1 MSRSIVAVTNCPAG
15 IAHTYMVAEAIKT
28 KGEAAGF
35 EVHVETQGANGIE
48 NTLTA
53 QQIKDAEYVILALGK
68 GMSDEDRVRFDGKK
82 IIELSVSKA
91 LKDMDDIMAHL
102 DEKAEFYRA
111 TSVDLGGRTSKQ
123 TSVGGIMSHLM
134 AGVSAALP
142 FVIGGGLLMAIGS
155 IMAQFGAPMVEPAE
169 GQVAS
174 IAWVLNEIGALG
186 FSFMVPVMGG
196 WIAQSI
202 GGKPALAP
210 AFICSYLAN
219 SPKILGTST
228 SAGFLGAVLI
238 GLLIGHFAR
247 AMKSINLPKNMQGLM
262 GFLIIPFVS
271 VLIFGLL
278 TYYVIGPVAAGVMDA
293 LVTMLKNVPPE
304 AKLGA
309 AFLVGAMLAFDMG
322 GPVNK
327 AAWFFSFS
335 LVSTGIYEWYGI
347 VGVVTLLPPMAAAI
361 ATWVKPALFTSAER
375 DAAWPA
381 LIVGATTA
389 TEPAIPYALAAP
401 LPMISANVLAGGI
414 AGVVSM
420 ALGVQRLSPGIGVFD
435 PLLGL
440 ITPAWAYYIALGCG
454 LVLNIVFIIIFKSAW
469 LKWREAAN
477 ASADA

>member
-1 MSRSIVAVTNCPAG
+1 MSKSIGAVTNCPAG
-15 IAHTYMVAEAIKT
+15 IAHTYMVAEAIRT
-28 KGEAAGF
+28 KGAAAGYK
-35 EVHVETQGANGIE
+35 VYVETQGANGIE
-48 NTLTA
+48 GALS
-53 QQIKDAEYVILALGK
+53 QEQIKNADYVILALGK
-68 GMSDEDRVRFDGKK
+68 GMSDDDRVRFDGKRVV
-82 IIELSVSKA
+82 EVSVSKA
-91 LKDMDDIMAHL
+91 LKDIDSIIPHL
-102 DEKAEFYRA
+102 DEKAKIYRA
-111 TSVDLGGRTSKQ
+111 TTVNLGGRSSKE
-123 TSVGGIMSHLM
+123 TSVTGIMNHLM

-155 IMAQFGAPMVEPAE
+155 IMVQFGAPNIAPAD
-169 GQVAS
+169 GQTAS
-174 IAWVLNEIGALG
+174 IAWVLNQIGALG

-219 SPKILGTST
+219 SPNILGTPT

-238 GLLIGHFAR
+238 GLLVGYFAK
-247 AMKSINLPKNMQGLM
+247 AMKAIKLPKNMQGLM
-262 GFLIIPFVS
+262 GFLIIPFVGL
-271 VLIFGLL
+271 LIFGLL
-278 TYYVIGPVAAGVMDA
+278 TYYVVGPIAATLMNM
-293 LVTMLKNVPPE
+293 LVTMLTTIPSG

-335 LVSTGIYEWYGI
+335 LVSTGIYDWYGI
-347 VGVVTLLPPMAAAI
+347 VGVVTLMPPMAAAI
-361 ATWVKPALFTSAER
+361 ATWIKPQLFTQGER

-401 LPMISANVLAGGI
+401 LPMISANVISGGI
-414 AGVVSM
+414 AGVLSM
-420 ALGVQRLSPGIGVFD
+420 ALGVQRIAPGIGIFD

-440 ITPAWAYYIALGCG
+440 ITPAWAYYIALGIG
-454 LVLNIVFIIIFKSAW
+454 LFLNIVFVISFKSAW
-469 LKWREAAN
+469 MKRRTTKVN
-477 ASADA
+477 MK